1 MTAPGPRGVFQ
12 NCFMSEHVFTWCH
25 DGLSIMWF
33 LKQSFQTMTCFTICA
48 TMIFYIRW
56 FWPQAERRK
65 SKFCKGSL
73 EAAACK
79 GPGLGSLVSLDCIAL
94 SIIAGAKKWMGS
106 EPASEPESSVS
117 SESLISRHLF
127 ATSNRVAAIQ
137 QEFSGLQA
145 TLAQCQGD
153 LHFCQDR
160 VQNLEVQLRSW
171 ERDQAELT
179 ARVGSLQESYALL
192 LQRVHRAEE
201 HIRSS
206 ASARDQL
213 ALLYAARFEHQQLS
227 IARLARRLQDV
238 ERATQ

>member
-1 MTAPGPRGVFQ
+1 MTAPGQRGVFQ

-94 SIIAGAKKWMGS
+94 PIVAGAKKWMGS

-137 QEFSGLQA
+137 HFFFRIAGHFGPVSG
-145 TLAQCQGD
+145 GP
-153 LHFCQDR
+153 
-160 VQNLEVQLRSW
+160 
-171 ERDQAELT
+171 
-179 ARVGSLQESYALL
+179 ALL
-192 LQRVHRAEE
+192 SGQGSELGGA
-201 HIRSS
+201 
-206 ASARDQL
+206 AS
-213 ALLYAARFEHQQLS
+213 LLGAGS
-227 IARLARRLQDV
+227 G
-238 ERATQ
+238 

>member
-1 MTAPGPRGVFQ
+1 M
-12 NCFMSEHVFTWCH
+12 
-25 DGLSIMWF
+25 
-33 LKQSFQTMTCFTICA
+33 
-48 TMIFYIRW
+48 
-56 FWPQAERRK
+56 
-65 SKFCKGSL
+65 
-73 EAAACK
+73 
-79 GPGLGSLVSLDCIAL
+79 
-94 SIIAGAKKWMGS
+94 
-106 EPASEPESSVS
+106 
-117 SESLISRHLF
+117 
-127 ATSNRVAAIQ
+127 AAIQ
-137 QEFSGLQA
+137 QELSGLQA

-153 LHFCQDR
+153 LRFCQDR

-201 HIRSS
+201 NIRSS

-213 ALLYAARFEHQQLS
+213 ALLFAARFEHQQLS

>member
-1 MTAPGPRGVFQ
+1 
-12 NCFMSEHVFTWCH
+12 MSEHVFTWCH

-79 GPGLGSLVSLDCIAL
+79 GPGLGSLVSLDCVAL
-94 SIIAGAKKWMGS
+94 PIVAGAKKWMGS

-137 QEFSGLQA
+137 QELSGLQA
-145 TLAQCQGD
+145 TLAQCQED

-192 LQRVHRAEE
+192 LQRVRRAEE

-213 ALLYAARFEHQQLS
+213 ALLFAARFEHQQLS